1 MNLIQGSIQ
10 RHFIKYLI
18 PSIASMLGLSLYI
31 LVDTMFIGRGIGI
44 DGLTALNISLPV
56 FSAFLCLGHLL
67 NMGGS
72 TAYAV
77 SIGRQEKRKAQEI
90 FTICVIMGIIFAVS
104 FTVIGLVFIDEIC
117 IFLGATES
125 VLEMVKGYSR
135 VLIMFS
141 SAFILNSVLFGFIR
155 NDHSPRLCMVAGLTG
170 NIINIVLDYIFIFI
184 FNWGILGAVYATVVS
199 PICSILIMLL
209 HFTKKENNLR
219 IVMPTAV
226 YEKLIR
232 IFKNGLPSMLDSIA
246 PAIIVYFFNITLLK
260 LSGNGGVAAYS
271 VIANIAFVGN
281 VLFMGSAQAMQP
293 ISSQNYGAEKPM
305 RVNKVF
311 KLAIITAVLFGV
323 LKSSVILSIP
333 EQIVKMFNSESVDFI
348 RMASKGL
355 RVYYLAMP
363 FAAFNIVSVVFLQS
377 IEKPYPALLLS
388 SVRTI
393 GLILL
398 GLMIFPPFFN
408 VTGVWMI
415 LPFAELV
422 TTIIILSY
430 FRKTRVFSRK

>member
-1 MNLIQGSIQ
+1 
-10 RHFIKYLI
+10 
-18 PSIASMLGLSLYI
+18 
-31 LVDTMFIGRGIGI
+31 
-44 DGLTALNISLPV
+44 
-56 FSAFLCLGHLL
+56 
-67 NMGGS
+67 
-72 TAYAV
+72 
-77 SIGRQEKRKAQEI
+77 
-90 FTICVIMGIIFAVS
+90 
-104 FTVIGLVFIDEIC
+104 
-117 IFLGATES
+117 
-125 VLEMVKGYSR
+125 
-135 VLIMFS
+135 
-141 SAFILNSVLFGFIR
+141 
-155 NDHSPRLCMVAGLTG
+155 
-170 NIINIVLDYIFIFI
+170 
-184 FNWGILGAVYATVVS
+184 
-199 PICSILIMLL
+199 
-209 HFTKKENNLR
+209 
-219 IVMPTAV
+219 
-226 YEKLIR
+226 
-232 IFKNGLPSMLDSIA
+232 
-246 PAIIVYFFNITLLK
+246 
-260 LSGNGGVAAYS
+260 
-271 VIANIAFVGN
+271 
-281 VLFMGSAQAMQP
+281 
-293 ISSQNYGAEKPM
+293 
-305 RVNKVF
+305 VF